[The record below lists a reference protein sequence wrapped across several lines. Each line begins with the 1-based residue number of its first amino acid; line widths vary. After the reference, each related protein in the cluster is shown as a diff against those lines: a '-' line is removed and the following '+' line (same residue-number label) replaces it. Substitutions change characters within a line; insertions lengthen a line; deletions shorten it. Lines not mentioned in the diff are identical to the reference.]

1 MSSHPKNWL
10 FQLLC
15 CLLLLAGGVPV
26 CAQNTAN
33 DDELLQVLQKS
44 VKENFAQLQE
54 NHYPPYYMAYR
65 VDEVSSYQLHA
76 DFGHIY
82 ENSSTRNAVLAIEIR
97 VGTPETDNYHYL
109 FQQNNRLVKQI
120 PITLDQNPNSIE
132 EMLARET
139 EYAYED
145 AKLQYFENRNNCF
158 LFQQEENRSYHYALG
173 DYVHYYEPPMM
184 DNYWDADF
192 WAQQLR
198 HCTAEVA
205 VFPALTEA
213 SANLYYQINRKYLVD
228 SEKKAIAENSSS
240 ATLRLKIE
248 GITSEDEVEHIE
260 RQYFA
265 RQLELLPDA
274 EVLLQ
279 EMRDMETKLSDV
291 LHASNEEMYNGNFN
305 APVLLSENAASVL
318 AHHLFGHTLEGTRA
332 CVGLSME
339 NTIPSEF
346 SIISDPTLME
356 YGGYSLSGSYHFD
369 DEGIEGQRVVIFDRG
384 EYHHNISTRTYDPTD
399 SHSHPNGHARGSRYL
414 PSPRQSNLLVT
425 TKKPYRFEQ
434 MVEFLLAEAEKQ
446 NLDYGLYVEEAEI
459 RCDTSK
465 NMIYLY
471 PTVCYQFFTRVH
483 PDEIVRDIVI
493 GGTPQQ
499 WFSNLMAG
507 GEKPGSVSIL
517 CHNHHDDVVTHS
529 CAPALLFRQAEV
541 AHRIP
546 ATKKR
551 IINHLAA
558 SFSEKT
564 GKASELFFQTAQE
577 VWDKDGKKLSVGEE
591 NNPYYQDYMMTDAKI
606 FAVEASGGNVCY
618 SHEQE
623 VRKLVPK
630 VLLGSDA
637 INNGNIFT
645 GEPSL
650 PTGYPIAVDDADQ
663 AFARDFR
670 KATESEYLKAVKQW
684 EQKKYLMEEYG
695 SQKMN
700 DNSKISVY
708 QVYDAEV
715 SSHHIIN
722 DLEAFASNASSMLS
736 KYDFLSRSGINVY
749 ALSGNVDYWS
759 SENSAYI
766 RPVTIIGVQIYGAVM
781 RPGRREIADTK
792 TIFLSSADSL
802 VISQQIKNEI
812 DAMISHLKKVKES
825 SVAVVDGYDG
835 PVLVEGEAVGQ
846 LLVSALLEGTPNLLA
861 QRKPYFTSLE
871 AKNQFK
877 YNNLEDCLDRVVT
890 HKGISV
896 TANKSDKIYDNLTFC
911 RVFKTDAEG
920 AETGEMDLI
929 QKGELVALMSNRIP
943 TKASPFSNGF
953 QQLGI
958 HHGSCVP
965 MLGAARLDFDF
976 RTTVPK
982 QKLKGQLLK
991 EARKQGCRY
1000 AYIIRQLDNDGQDVD
1015 KETNTK
1021 NILQLYRVNVQT
1033 GKEEVVANGGSVTIS
1048 FDILNRLLCVSQE
1061 KSAFPIMVRV
1071 AGAKGTRDFP
1081 FAGVPTCIVA
1091 PDGMLLYRV
1100 FVAQ

>member
-15 CLLLLAGGVPV
+15 CLLFLVGGISV

-44 VKENFAQLQE
+44 MKENFAQLQE
-54 NHYPPYYMAYR
+54 NHYPPYYMSYR
-65 VDEVSSYQLHA
+65 VNEVASYQLHA

-82 ENSSTRNAVLAIEIR
+82 ENSSTRNAVLTIEIR
-97 VGTPETDNYHYL
+97 VGSQDLDNYHYL
-109 FQQNNRLVKQI
+109 FQQNNRIVKQI
-120 PITLDQNPNSIE
+120 PISLDRNSASIE
-132 EMLARET
+132 KMLAQET

-145 AKLQYFENRNNCF
+145 AKLQYFENKTASF
-158 LFQQEENRSYHYALG
+158 PFQQGENESYYFALE
-173 DYVHYYEPPMM
+173 DYVHYYEPPLI
-184 DNYWDADF
+184 DYYWDADF
-192 WAQQLR
+192 WAQRLR

-205 VFPALTEA
+205 VFTELTEA
-213 SANLYYQINRKYLVD
+213 SANLHYQINRKYLVD
-228 SEKKAIAENSSS
+228 SEKKAIVENIPS
-240 ATLRLKIE
+240 ATIRLKIE
-248 GITSEDEVEHIE
+248 GLTSEDEVEHIE
-260 RQYFA
+260 RQFFA
-265 RQLELLPDA
+265 RQLELLPDE

-279 EMRDMETKLSDV
+279 EMRDMESLLSNV

-318 AHHLFGHTLEGTRA
+318 AHHLFGHTLEGARA

-339 NTIPSEF
+339 NTIPPEF
-346 SIISDPTLME
+346 SIISDPTLTE
-356 YGGYSLSGSYHFD
+356 YGGHSLSCFYHFD
-369 DEGIEGQRVVIFDRG
+369 DEGIEGQRVVIFERG

-399 SHSHPNGHARGSRYL
+399 SYFRPSGHARGSRYL

-434 MVEFLLAEAEKQ
+434 MVDLLLAEAKKQ
-446 NLDYGLYVEEAEI
+446 NMDYGLYVEEAEI

-517 CHNHHDDVVTHS
+517 CHHHEDDVVTHS
-529 CAPALLFRQAEV
+529 CSPALLFRQAEV
-541 AHRIP
+541 SHRVP
-546 ATKKR
+546 VTKKR
-551 IINHLAA
+551 MINHLAA

-577 VWDKDGKKLSVGEE
+577 VWDKNSKKLSVGEE
-591 NNPYYQDYMMTDAKI
+591 NNPYYQDFMMTDAKV
-606 FAVEASGGNVCY
+606 FAVEASGGSICY

-645 GEPSL
+645 GESSL
-650 PTGYPIAVDDADQ
+650 PTSYPIAIDDAAE

-695 SQKMN
+695 AQKLD

-708 QVYDAEV
+708 QVYAAEV
-715 SSHHIIN
+715 FNRHIIS
-722 DLEAFASNASSMLS
+722 DLEIFASNASGMLS
-736 KYDFLSRSGINVY
+736 KYDFLSRSGVNVY

-781 RPGRREIADTK
+781 RQGRGEIADTK

-802 VISQQIKNEI
+802 ILSQQIKNEI

-825 SVAVVDGYDG
+825 SVEVVDGYNG

-846 LLVSALLEGTPNLLA
+846 LLASVLLEGTPNLLA

-877 YNNLEDCLDRVVT
+877 YNNLEDCLDKIVT

-896 TANKSDKIYDNLTFC
+896 TANKFDKAYDNLPFC

-920 AETGEMDLI
+920 AETGETDLVR
-929 QKGELVALMSNRIP
+929 KGELVALMSNRIP

-958 HHGSCVP
+958 HKGSCVP
-965 MLGAARLDFDF
+965 MHGAARLDFDF
-976 RTTVPK
+976 RTTVSK

-991 EARKQGCRY
+991 EARKQGYRY
-1000 AYIIRQLDNDGQDVD
+1000 AYIIRQLDNVQNID
-1015 KETNTK
+1015 KETNT
-1021 NILQLYRVNVQT
+1021 NSILQLYRVNVQT
-1033 GKEEVVANGGSVTIS
+1033 GKEEAVANGGSVTIS
-1048 FDILNRLLCVSQE
+1048 FDILNRLTCVSQE
-1061 KSAFPIMVRV
+1061 KSAFPIMIRV

-1091 PDGMLLYRV
+1091 PEGILLNKV
-1100 FVAQ
+1100 SIAQ